1 MIRFWAIIGNTFRE
15 GIAKKTILT
24 ILVLSTLIIGF
35 FLLALNVGGDIVY
48 LFGAEID
55 ELPEEALRGFEAA
68 VVAFFYQISIFVG
81 IFAVA
86 SFFPSMQ
93 EKGTI
98 DLLLSR
104 PMSRFS
110 IYTAKFLGCMVIV
123 FVVAAY
129 TILGTWAIFWLK
141 TGIAHKE
148 YLYTIPIFM
157 LAFFAFMGFIAMV
170 GVITRSTTLSAILG
184 IFFPFFFSLI
194 FLGLHNSRILSG
206 YSFWHNFFETL
217 YWIFPKT
224 PELTAWNIDIIA
236 GGAIDIDPVSAIWS
250 TLAFAVGT
258 FVIGALIFQKRSY

>member
-110 IYTAKFLGCMVIV
+110 IYTAKFLGCMLIV
-123 FVVAAY
+123 FVIAAY

-258 FVIGALIFQKRSY
+258 FAIGALIFQKRSY